1 MTERWRFAAGMLV
14 VVAALMWLLW
24 TLLDAVMRASILVA
38 PPSFSLASNHASSF
52 LLLCFG
58 VGVLTMAFV
67 QVTRTLIPLR
77 GFFHRSEIKEWLTS
91 DLPLGAVA
99 GLSLGAFGEI
109 RGALQLDRLSVDD
122 AMAEFERRTG
132 VPRVDRVNRFG
143 RLLQAVWAPLM
154 YDLPIEQLCGQLTV
168 TYEGAMDNPSAFPN
182 LLVCVTGPTGLED
195 LLTVIRAGRER
206 LAVPPGTSSE
216 KAMEEAQAR
225 ARLIRMS
232 QLRIDAFQIGSGG
245 RWRRWLRA
253 VVVGLSV
260 VGSWGIIASSIP
272 EKATE
277 GTRLGY
283 VIYSV
288 LVGLISGYLAMFIR
302 DMTAIVEL
310 RRRQS

>member
-1 MTERWRFAAGMLV
+1 
-14 VVAALMWLLW
+14 
-24 TLLDAVMRASILVA
+24 
-38 PPSFSLASNHASSF
+38 
-52 LLLCFG
+52 
-58 VGVLTMAFV
+58 
-67 QVTRTLIPLR
+67 
-77 GFFHRSEIKEWLTS
+77 
-91 DLPLGAVA
+91 
-99 GLSLGAFGEI
+99 
-109 RGALQLDRLSVDD
+109 
-122 AMAEFERRTG
+122 
-132 VPRVDRVNRFG
+132 
-143 RLLQAVWAPLM
+143 M

-168 TYEGAMDNPSAFPN
+168 TYEGAMDNPSRFPN
-182 LLVCVTGPTGLED
+182 LLVFLTGQMGAED
-195 LLTVIRAGRER
+195 LMTVVRAGRER
-206 LAVPPGTSSE
+206 FEVPPGASPE
-216 KAMEEAQAR
+216 KAVEEAQAR

-310 RRRQS
+310 RRRQP

>member
-1 MTERWRFAAGMLV
+1 MREREFGRLAFAAGMLV

-24 TLLDAVMRASILVA
+24 ALLNAVMGASILVA

-77 GFFHRSEIKEWLTS
+77 GFFHRSEIKEWLIS
-91 DLPLGAVA
+91 GLPLWHPVVREVRETLGLPGAPV
-99 GLSLGAFGEI
+99 SE
-109 RGALQLDRLSVDD
+109 DD
-122 AMAEFERRTG
+122 AMREFERRTG
-132 VPRVDRVNRFG
+132 VPIEEKRFG
-143 RLLQAVWAPLM
+143 RVLQAVWAPLM

-168 TYEGAMDNPSAFPN
+168 TYEGALDNPSAFPN
-182 LLVCVTGPTGLED
+182 LLIFVTGLAGLED
-195 LLTVIRAGRER
+195 LLTVVRAGRER
-206 LAVPPGTSSE
+206 LDGSSGGSPE
-216 KAMEEAQAR
+216 KLMAEAQAR
-225 ARLIRMS
+225 ARLLRMS

-283 VIYSV
+283 AVYSL

-310 RRRQS
+310 RRRQP